1 METNIVF
8 ICDPNTLDPK
18 ATRELIKA
26 WSLIGVDY
34 KKCRFSNNPFDTS
47 DELALAY
54 VPIGSD
60 YAEAMLEQP
69 FRNLG
74 RLETFAGQAFK
85 RNQDEIPIYPIYSP
99 YICASSTGATDFYR
113 SVANFWMAIKD
124 PILLRDEFPASQTPD
139 IYNHEDGIAVDTE
152 GTLEKPWSIQVY
164 PDDKIFY
171 FARELAPVIGRRTIY
186 HSGLHDGPIMS
197 RLGYPVHVD
206 DDTLLM
212 AHHLDLPLGLKEC
225 TVRELGVIMTPYTDM
240 IKMLLKERLIAY
252 FNRVIE
258 RPEFNKKEGR
268 KHTPARR
275 VTTLINNLEKEEP
288 QAIYKKWYDKAH
300 KELRVLVESAIGEF
314 EYPTLADI
322 PFEEAREYAC
332 KDPIAT
338 YKLKHKLEPRLKEIN
353 AYSAYRTD
361 VDLIPMVSSMQRNG
375 IPIDIDRVTELKI
388 EVGILREK
396 YLNELKAML
405 GEDFN
410 PNSAP
415 DKLAALQAEGV
426 VLTKKTDSGKSL
438 SVGKKILKSL
448 GDSSQVAPLL
458 FRFSEIDK
466 LNSTYVPA
474 LTSFI
479 SDDNRVHPT
488 WRMTSEVDN
497 SLELGKGGAATGRLT
512 CSKPNVMAFPERT
525 GEGLGK
531 RFKKCFVAPKG
542 WIFANADLDQIEM
555 RFMAH
560 MSGCKAMIQAIKD
573 GLDLHT
579 ATAAKM
585 FNKLY
590 AECDKGGIYEK
601 TLRFYAKT
609 INFSIIFGGGAQ
621 NLMELLAA
629 EGKVITLEYAKQLIA
644 EWYAIYPE
652 IKEYQRIK
660 GIEAEL
666 HGYVQDFW
674 GKIRHVEG
682 ARAVNH
688 LSASEC
694 KRQAGNFPIQ
704 SGAQILL
711 KRAMVRIWSIMQSAK
726 WYGHIQIVAQ
736 IHDELVFLIEKGYE
750 HFMQEVVQVELIR
763 EQSLLLIPLS
773 SSVGFGESWGDL
785 K

>member
-26 WSLIGVDY
+26 WKLIGVDY
-34 KKCRFSNNPFDTS
+34 KNCIFSNNPWDTN

-54 VPIGSD
+54 VPIGSE
-60 YAEAMLEQP
+60 YAEAMLEGP

-74 RLETFAGQAFK
+74 RLETFAGQAF
-85 RNQDEIPIYPIYSP
+85 RRHNGDVTIFPIYSP

-113 SVANFWMAIKD
+113 SVSNFWNAIKN
-124 PILLRDEFPASQTPD
+124 PVLLVDDFPASQTQD
-139 IYNHEDGIAVDTE
+139 IYTYENGLAVDTE
-152 GTLEKPWSIQVY
+152 GTLEKPWSVQVY

-171 FARELAPVIGRRTIY
+171 FARETAPVIGKKCIY
-186 HSGLHDGPIMS
+186 HSGLHDGPVMS
-197 RLGYPVHVD
+197 KLGYPVHID

-240 IKMLLKERLIAY
+240 IAGVLKDRLIGY
-252 FNRVIE
+252 FNEVQA
-258 RPEFNKKEGR
+258 RPEFNIKEGR

-275 VTTLINNLEKEEP
+275 VTTLINNIKKEGP
-288 QAIYKKWYDKAH
+288 QAIYKKWNDKAH
-300 KELRVLVESAIGEF
+300 KELRLQVEKVLGIL

-322 PFEEAREYAC
+322 DFNDAKVYAC

-338 YKLKHKLEPRLKEIN
+338 YKLADKLLPRLKKIN

-375 IPIDIDRVTELKI
+375 IPIDTDRATELKI
-388 EVGILREK
+388 EVGLLREK
-396 YLNELKAML
+396 YLAELKSML

-438 SVGKKILKSL
+438 SVGKKILKGL
-448 GDSSQVAPLL
+448 GDSSKIAPLL

-474 LTSFI
+474 LLNFI
-479 SDDNRVHPT
+479 SDDGRVHPT
-488 WRMTSEVDN
+488 WRMTAEADDT
-497 SLELGKGGAATGRLT
+497 LEIGKGGAATGRLT

-531 RFKKCFVAPKG
+531 KFKKCFVAPKG
-542 WIFANADLDQIEM
+542 WIFSNADLDQIEM

-560 MSGCKAMIQAIKD
+560 MSNCKAMIQAIKD

-585 FNKLY
+585 FNKSY
-590 AECDKGGIYEK
+590 AECDKGGQYEK
-601 TLRFYAKT
+601 TFRFYAKT
-609 INFSIIFGGGAQ
+609 INFSIIFGGGAA
-621 NLMELLAA
+621 NLQFLLAA
-629 EGKVITLEYAKQLIA
+629 DGVDITLEYAKKLID

-652 IKEYQRIK
+652 IKEYQRVK

-763 EQSLLLIPLS
+763 EQNLLLVPLS

>member
-8 ICDPNTLDPK
+8 ICDTNTIDPK
-18 ATRELIKA
+18 AIRELIKA
-26 WSLIGVDY
+26 WHLIGVDY
-34 KKCRFSNNPFDTS
+34 KKCKFSNNPFDTS
-47 DELALAY
+47 DTSVLAY

-60 YAEAMLEQP
+60 FTEATLEKP

-85 RNQDEIPIYPIYSP
+85 RYDDDVIIYPIYSP
-99 YICASSTGATDFYR
+99 YICATSTGATDFYR
-113 SVANFWMAIKD
+113 SVSNFWRSIRN
-124 PILLRDEFPASQTPD
+124 PILLTDKFTATQSYP
-139 IYNHEDGIAVDTE
+139 IYNPVNEIAIDTE
-152 GTLEKPWSIQVY
+152 GTYDKPWSVQVY
-164 PDDKIFY
+164 PDHKIFY
-171 FARELAPVIGRRTIY
+171 FAHEKAPVNGKRCIF
-186 HSGLHDGPIMS
+186 HSGLHDGPIMH
-197 RLGYPVHVD
+197 RLGYNVSVD

-212 AHHLDLPLGLKEC
+212 SYHLSLPLGLKEL
-225 TVRELGVIMTPYTDM
+225 TVRELGVVMTPYTDM
-240 IKMLLKERLIAY
+240 IKDVLEDRLRTY
-252 FNRVIE
+252 FKRVQDL
-258 RPEFNKKEGR
+258 PEFNVKEGR

-275 VTTLINNLEKEEP
+275 VTTLVNNIVKEGP
-288 QAIYKKWYDKAH
+288 QAIYKKWNDKAH
-300 KELRVLVESAIGEF
+300 KELRIQVESVIGIL

-322 PFEEAREYAC
+322 DFETAKEYAC
-332 KDPIAT
+332 NDPKAT
-338 YKLKHKLEPRLKEIN
+338 FLLARKLKAELVSCN
-353 AYSAYRTD
+353 SYSAYRTD
-361 VDLIPMVSSMQRNG
+361 VDLIAMVSSMQKNG
-375 IPIDIDRVTELKI
+375 IPIDINKVNELKT
-388 EVGILREK
+388 EVSTLREK
-396 YLNELKAML
+396 YLAELKELL

-448 GDSSQVAPLL
+448 KDTSTLAPKL

-479 SDDNRVHPT
+479 SPDNRVHPT
-488 WRMTSEVDN
+488 WRMTSEVDDA
-497 SLELGKGGAATGRLT
+497 LEIGKGGAATGRLT

-531 RFKKCFVAPKG
+531 KFKKCFVAPEG
-542 WIFANADLDQIEM
+542 WTFANADLDQIEM
-555 RFMAH
+555 RLMAH
-560 MSGCKAMIQAIKD
+560 MSGCKTMIQAIKD

-585 FNKLY
+585 FNKPY
-590 AECDKGGIYEK
+590 VECDKGGQYEK
-601 TLRFYAKT
+601 TYRFYAKT

-621 NLMELLAA
+621 NLVELLAA
-629 EGKVITLEYAKQLIA
+629 EGTVITVEYAKQLIA
-644 EWYAIYPE
+644 EWYGIYPE

-660 GIEAEL
+660 AVEAEL

-688 LSASEC
+688 FSASEC

-711 KRAMVRIWSIMQSAK
+711 KRAMIRIWKIMQTPQWK
-726 WYGHIQIVAQ
+726 DNVQIVAQ
-736 IHDELVFLIEKGYE
+736 IHDELVFLLKKGYE

-763 EQSLLLIPLS
+763 EQSLLLVPLS
-773 SSVGFGESWGDL
+773 SSIGFGNSWGDL